1 MYEGIKLKPLI
12 WVGSSKDD
20 LLEFS
25 EEIRSSVGYALYLA
39 QKGERY
45 VHSKVLKG
53 FGGAGVIE
61 IIERDESG
69 TFRVVYTIK
78 MPKIV
83 FVLHAFQKKSKHGI
97 KTPKQEIDLIKKR
110 LKEAQEIYK
119 ELIDDKKI

>member
-1 MYEGIKLKPLI
+1 MLLKPLI

-25 EEIRSSVGYALYLA
+25 EKIRGTFGYALYLA
-39 QKGERY
+39 QRGERHM
-45 VHSKVLKG
+45 HSKILKG

-61 IIERDESG
+61 IIENDESG
-69 TFRVVYTIK
+69 TFRIVYTIK

-83 FVLHAFQKKSKHGI
+83 FVLHAFQKKSKQGI
-97 KTPKQEIDLIKKR
+97 KTPKQEIDIIKKR

-119 ELIDDKKI
+119 ELGYDKKI